1 MSTLTVGTISEKV
14 TDAGVSI
21 DSLTI
26 KDGALSLAVSQKAN
40 TDTSS
45 GLTLNVATFNNFF
58 VTLASGSNTFANPT
72 IVTGNIGQSG
82 FIVFIQPS
90 SGTGTVT
97 LDTHYETAGAGGAT
111 SLGLSGSVNQYDVV
125 PYIIKSTTSIL
136 LGTPQLNFG

>member
-1 MSTLTVGTISEKV
+1 MSTLTVNAIAEQQSGQGV
-14 TDAGVSI
+14 TV
-21 DSLTI
+21 DSLLI

-40 TDTSS
+40 IDTSS
-45 GLTLNVATFNNFF
+45 GLTLNVATYNNFF
-58 VTLASGSNTFANPT
+58 VALASGSNTFANPT
-72 IVTGNIGQSG
+72 IATGNIGQSG

-111 SLGLSGSVNQYDVV
+111 SLALSGSVNQYDLV

>member
-1 MSTLTVGTISEKV
+1 MSTLTVGTIAEKV
-14 TDAGVSI
+14 SGAGVTI

-26 KDGALSLAVSQKAN
+26 KDGALSLAVAQKAN
-40 TDTSS
+40 INTSS
-45 GLTLNVATFNNFF
+45 GLTLNVATYNNFF
-58 VTLASGSNTFANPT
+58 VALASGSNTFANPT
-72 IVTGNIGQSG
+72 IATGNIGQSG

-111 SLGLSGSVNQYDVV
+111 SLALSGTVNQYDLV